1 MRSVAHS
8 QRDRCSCWASPVTS
22 PLRFPA
28 TYRRFVDQF
37 NHGQYWTS
45 HETLE
50 DAWRGS
56 RSEFYH
62 GLILVASAF
71 VHLERENAHGVS
83 AQINK
88 AIAALRPYGPEYL
101 GMDVRGLLLHLEAVR
116 SAVRQPQADAG
127 WVSGIRPPVL
137 ELHEGWV
144 RGSEPEL
151 DVG

>member
-8 QRDRCSCWASPVTS
+8 HGGRCSCWASPVTS

-50 DAWRGS
+50 DAWRDS

-71 VHLERENAHGVS
+71 VHLKRENPHGVS

-88 AIAALRPYGPEYL
+88 AIAALTPYSPEYL
-101 GMDVRGLLLHLEAVR
+101 GMDVSGLLLHLEEVQ
-116 SAVRQPQADAG
+116 SAVGQRQADAG
-127 WVSGIRPPVL
+127 WVSGILPPVL
-137 ELHEGWV
+137 ELHEGRV
-144 RGSEPEL
+144 RGTEPEL